1 MDEERIKK
9 IAELRKRLED
19 KIKTLETELEESK
32 TFLELVNEILVEKS
46 FKRAEE
52 IQKPPIIAP
61 AEAKLEPLPS
71 QKKMKTVPLKT
82 KAGEPLADIYIE
94 DGYIRIVPSADKK
107 FNVNMPPFTSF
118 LVDSIL
124 EKMKMKDQ
132 ELVKE
137 GKISENEAF
146 SYEIKAEGEIV
157 REITIR
163 NFDIQRERELISAT
177 RWTFEKMYQKMQR
190 SL

>member
-32 TFLELVNEILVEKS
+32 TFLDLVNEILVEKS

>member
-32 TFLELVNEILVEKS
+32 TFLDLVNEILVEKS

-71 QKKMKTVPLKT
+71 QKKVKAVPLKT

-118 LVDSIL
+118 LVDNIL

-146 SYEIKAEGEIV
+146 SYEIKADGEIV

>member
-32 TFLELVNEILVEKS
+32 TFLDLVNEILVEKS

-71 QKKMKTVPLKT
+71 QKKVKAVPLKT

-118 LVDSIL
+118 LVDNIL

-146 SYEIKAEGEIV
+146 SYEIKADGEIV

-177 RWTFEKMYQKMQR
+177 RWTFEKTYQKMQR